1 MTRSVLAALAIMIL
15 GAGVLAWGTDG
26 FNAFTDEGARRYAV
40 SRNPRP
46 VPDALLQ
53 DQLGRRFGLQEL
65 RGRLVAV
72 EFIYVNC
79 PTVCAA
85 LGQAFRRVRDALPAE
100 RLGRDVLLLSV
111 SFDQRRDVPAR
122 LADYAQLHGADGETW
137 RIVRVE
143 DAVQLEALLKTFG
156 IVVISDGFGGF
167 EHNAALYLVDR
178 AGRLVR
184 IDDYDRPLD
193 FAARVRAAL

>member
-193 FAARVRAAL
+193 FAAQVRAAL

>member
-156 IVVISDGFGGF
+156 IVVIPDGFGGF

-193 FAARVRAAL
+193 FAARLRAAL

>member
-1 MTRSVLAALAIMIL
+1 MTRSVLAALGIVIL